1 MKNYNTTF
9 IISLSLTFIMSLTSF
24 GQNILLKECGFD
36 YKRNIQLQDSNY
48 LKLEIESEFKIAQQ
62 LGLPQ
67 SRTLG
72 SVYNIPV
79 VVHVLHLGE
88 AVGTGTNISDAQIQS
103 AITNL
108 NDVYR
113 GNTANSTIDF
123 EIQFSLAQQDSNC
136 NAHSGINRINASSV
150 PNYSI
155 GGVDYY
161 EDGGEADENTLKN
174 LSRWPE
180 TEYFNIWIVS
190 EIEDNDGGSGIQ
202 GYANFFYGS
211 AYEGSVMMAS
221 VFGFDPNNNQPSF
234 NLNSPRDNSTV
245 VHEFGHYLH
254 LHHTFKGDG
263 DADQDGIGDSCAADI
278 TIGVDSDGC
287 SDTEVHK
294 RFTSQCKSGQ
304 LNDCTGATFG
314 DNTAKNYMSYAFC
327 VDRLTSDQKTRSRAM
342 LETTGISLIYSK
354 GDEAPTNYSTTIANA
369 NCAPQTSSSG
379 LAGHFT
385 GIKNFKIDGIFTN
398 TSSWTDTDG
407 GYVDNTLNC
416 QKVINIFEDS
426 TYTFEVTTLAYA
438 NNVKGYI
445 DFNNDGD
452 FLDSNE
458 QILNLNTFDNNVSP
472 YYSTVSQSYTIPSVN
487 GSSVI
492 SGNKLRLRLNSDF
505 GTVANA
511 CEAPQY
517 GQVEDYTII
526 INELIANLT
535 SDFSASD
542 STLCPTNLVSFSNLS
557 TGANAYLWDFGDG
570 TTSILQNPT
579 HTYSTPGTYDV
590 SLTANSGTNTIT
602 ETKTGFITINP
613 SPNINAGIDQTIC
626 SADSVTLNATSG
638 QNYTVGVTAVNA
650 SNYILSGAVTGND
663 PAINISLGD
672 TLTFNVNS
680 PGHPFLIKTTNTT
693 GTANSVAVTNNGTS
707 SGSIIW
713 SPTVAGIYYYICEF
727 HGGMVGTITVG
738 SNVNYTWDNSV
749 INGVAFTPTATNIYT
764 VTGTDGN
771 GCFATDNVTVN
782 LLVNTTG
789 TSVVTGCGTYTWI
802 DGLTYTATNNSATY
816 TLTNSAGCD
825 SVVTLNLTINQTLT
839 GTDVISSCDSITW
852 IDGITYTS
860 SNNSSTYTI
869 QSANGCDSLVNLN
882 LTINQSQTGTDV
894 ISSCDSITWID
905 GITYYSSNNTA
916 TYATQTANG
925 CDSLVN
931 LNLTINQSSSS
942 LDVISSCD
950 SITWI
955 DGITYNSSNNS
966 ATYTLT
972 NLSGCDSVITLNL
985 TINQSSSSID
995 VISSCDSITW
1005 IDGNTYYSSNNT
1017 ANYNFANSAGCDS
1030 VVTLNLTIN
1039 QASFGVDVITACDS
1053 LVWIDGNT
1061 YYSNNNYA
1069 TDTLINA
1076 NGCDSIIT
1084 LNLTIST
1091 WNLVW
1096 ADEFSGNG
1104 AIDTSKWYHQTFI
1117 PNGTGWYNGE
1127 VQHYTDR
1134 SDNSYVQNGNLHI
1147 VAKSEIFTDP
1157 VQGITKNYTSARLN
1171 SKYAFT
1177 YGRVEARAKLPFGI
1191 GTWPAMWTLGK
1202 NINETGAYWQTQ
1214 GFGTTNWP
1222 ACGEIDIMEH
1232 WGNNQNYIK
1241 SALHTPSS
1249 FGSTVNVGGIMSNDV
1264 SNTYHLYAMEWTPDK
1279 ISFSLDGVEYYS
1291 YAPNPKDPNNWP
1303 FTEDQYLLL
1312 NIALESSIDPSF
1324 TQSEMVLDFI
1334 RVYQQDSTS
1343 NSSIDTQSSCDSLS
1357 WIDGITYTSN
1367 NNTATYTLQSSAGC
1381 DSVVTLNLT
1390 VSQSSIGT
1398 DVISAC
1404 DSLNWIDGF
1413 TYSSSNNSATYNL
1426 TNSAGCD
1433 SLVTLNL
1440 TVNQS
1445 STGTDVITVCDSI
1458 TWIDGITYSSN
1469 NNSATYTLQ
1478 NSLNCDSLVNLDL
1491 TINSSSS
1498 NFFTTTSCS
1507 SYIWNGQTLTASGI
1521 YVDTNVNSAGCP
1533 LIDSLNLIINNTP
1546 NVTTEISCDSLI
1558 WNGTTYTTSGT
1569 YFTTGSSCVDSLYLT
1584 INNSNSSISN
1594 ITSCDSLLWN
1604 GINYSNS
1611 GSYNFLTTNSN
1622 GCDSTA
1628 TLILVINQTKG
1639 ETDVISTCDSVNWID
1654 GNTYTSSNNSATFT
1668 LQTATG
1674 CDSIVTLN
1682 LTINSTIISSEN
1694 ITACNS
1700 YSWNGNTYN
1709 QSGTYYDSSLT
1720 ANGCDSISTLNLTI
1734 DSVIITSQN
1743 INACNSYSW
1752 NGVTYNQ
1759 SGTYYDSSLTASG
1772 CDSISTL
1779 NLTIDSVIITSQNI
1793 SACNSYAWNGVSY
1806 NQSGTYY
1813 DSSLTSSGCD
1823 SISTLKL
1830 TIDSVI
1836 ITFQNIS
1843 ACNSYSWNGNT
1854 YSQSGTYLDSSLTA
1868 GGCDSVSTLILT
1880 INSSN
1885 TNNVSISACGSYSWN
1900 GVTYNQSGTYYDS
1913 LINTFGCDSVTILSL
1928 TINQSTNNNIPISA
1942 CNSYSWNGVT
1952 YTQSGIY
1959 VDSSTSSLGCDS
1971 IVTLNLTI
1979 NNSYSNIDTVNS
1991 CNSYSWNGNTYTQS
2005 GIYYDSLSSLS
2016 GCDSVNILSLIIS
2029 GNIFTVDTVAACQSY
2044 IWNGNQYDSSG
2055 VYIDTVLSSVTCD
2068 SIQTLYLTIND
2079 DVTSPITLEL
2089 LLDDYCLETFWS
2101 VKDSQDS
2108 VWYSGQNYNCNPS
2121 GGGAQA
2127 NTTITEIMFL
2137 DPNDCY
2143 TFELNDYYG
2152 DGLGASVWNGTDGN
2166 WIIKDLNNIVI
2177 GQGQGDFGFIVEY
2190 SFLVG
2195 QSVVTSVIENQ
2206 FSNAGIAVYPNPFN
2220 ESTTVKI
2227 QNIDGPHTIEVFDI
2241 SGRIVKSLT
2250 TNSSEFTLENISS
2263 SGGVYW
2269 LVVKNQSS
2277 LKPVKLIIE

>member
-1 MKNYNTTF
+1 
-9 IISLSLTFIMSLTSF
+9 MSFNSF
-24 GQNILLKECGFD
+24 AQSILLKECGFD
-36 YKRNIQLQDSNY
+36 YKRDIQLQDSNY
-48 LKLEIESEFKIAQQ
+48 LKLEMQSEYKIAQQ
-62 LGLPQ
+62 LTLSQ
-67 SRTLG
+67 SRTLS

-88 AVGTGTNISDAQIQS
+88 PVGTGTNISDAQIQS

-113 GNTANSTIDF
+113 GNTANSPIDF

-136 NAHSGINRINASSV
+136 NPHSGINRIDASSV
-150 PNYSI
+150 PNYST

-211 AYEGSVMMAS
+211 AYEGSVMMAT
-221 VFGFDPNNNQPSF
+221 VFGFDPNNNQPSY

-278 TIGVDSDGC
+278 TIGVNSDGC

-304 LNDCTGATFG
+304 LNDCTGAIFG

-416 QKVINIFEDS
+416 QKVINVFEDS

-452 FLDSNE
+452 FLDANE

-487 GSSVI
+487 GSSII

-535 SDFSASD
+535 SDFSVSGSAICQG
-542 STLCPTNLVSFSNLS
+542 TTVSFTNLS

-570 TTSILQNPT
+570 NTSNLQTPS
-579 HTYSTPGTYDV
+579 HTYSTAGTYDV

-602 ETKTGFITINP
+602 ETKTSLIAVNSNPIINP
-613 SPNINAGIDQTIC
+613 GLNQTIC
-626 SADSVTLNATSG
+626 DGTSTTLNATSG
-638 QNYTVGVTAVNA
+638 QNYTVGVTAVNT
-650 SNYILSGAVTGND
+650 SNYILSGAFSGND

-707 SGSIIW
+707 FGSIIW

-738 SNVNYTWDNSV
+738 SSNVNYTWDNSV
-749 INGVAFTPTATNIYT
+749 TNGVAFNPSSTNIYT

-782 LLVNTTG
+782 LLANTTG
-789 TSVVTGCGTYTWI
+789 TSVVTACGTYTWI

-839 GTDVISSCDSITW
+839 GTAVISSCDSITW

-860 SNNSSTYTI
+860 SNNSSTYNLTN
-869 QSANGCDSLVNLN
+869 SAGCDSLVTLN

-905 GITYYSSNNTA
+905 GITYNSSNNTA
-916 TYATQTANG
+916 TYVTQTANG
-925 CDSLVN
+925 CDSVIN
-931 LNLTINQSSSS
+931 LNLTINQSSST

-966 ATYTLT
+966 AAYTLT

-985 TINQSSSSID
+985 TINQSSSTLD

-1005 IDGNTYYSSNNT
+1005 IDGINYTSSNNT
-1017 ANYNFANSAGCDS
+1017 A
-1030 VVTLNLTIN
+1030 
-1039 QASFGVDVITACDS
+1039 
-1053 LVWIDGNT
+1053 
-1061 YYSNNNYA
+1061 
-1069 TDTLINA
+1069 
-1076 NGCDSIIT
+1076 
-1084 LNLTIST
+1084 
-1091 WNLVW
+1091 
-1096 ADEFSGNG
+1096 
-1104 AIDTSKWYHQTFI
+1104 
-1117 PNGTGWYNGE
+1117 
-1127 VQHYTDR
+1127 
-1134 SDNSYVQNGNLHI
+1134 
-1147 VAKSEIFTDP
+1147 
-1157 VQGITKNYTSARLN
+1157 
-1171 SKYAFT
+1171 
-1177 YGRVEARAKLPFGI
+1177 
-1191 GTWPAMWTLGK
+1191 
-1202 NINETGAYWQTQ
+1202 
-1214 GFGTTNWP
+1214 
-1222 ACGEIDIMEH
+1222 
-1232 WGNNQNYIK
+1232 
-1241 SALHTPSS
+1241 
-1249 FGSTVNVGGIMSNDV
+1249 
-1264 SNTYHLYAMEWTPDK
+1264 
-1279 ISFSLDGVEYYS
+1279 
-1291 YAPNPKDPNNWP
+1291 
-1303 FTEDQYLLL
+1303 
-1312 NIALESSIDPSF
+1312 
-1324 TQSEMVLDFI
+1324 
-1334 RVYQQDSTS
+1334 
-1343 NSSIDTQSSCDSLS
+1343 
-1357 WIDGITYTSN
+1357 
-1367 NNTATYTLQSSAGC
+1367 
-1381 DSVVTLNLT
+1381 
-1390 VSQSSIGT
+1390 
-1398 DVISAC
+1398 
-1404 DSLNWIDGF
+1404 
-1413 TYSSSNNSATYNL
+1413 TYS
-1426 TNSAGCD
+1426 
-1433 SLVTLNL
+1433 
-1440 TVNQS
+1440 
-1445 STGTDVITVCDSI
+1445 
-1458 TWIDGITYSSN
+1458 
-1469 NNSATYTLQ
+1469 LQ

-1521 YVDTNVNSAGCP
+1521 YVDTNVNSVGCP
-1533 LIDSLNLIINNTP
+1533 LTDSLNLTINNTP
-1546 NVTTEISCDSLI
+1546 NVTTEVSCDSLI

-1569 YFTTGSSCVDSLYLT
+1569 YYTTGSSCVDSLFLT

-1654 GNTYTSSNNSATFT
+1654 GITYTSSNNSATYT

-1720 ANGCDSISTLNLTI
+1720 ASGCDSISNLNLII

-1779 NLTIDSVIITSQNI
+1779 N
-1793 SACNSYAWNGVSY
+1793 
-1806 NQSGTYY
+1806 
-1813 DSSLTSSGCD
+1813 
-1823 SISTLKL
+1823 L

-1913 LINTFGCDSVTILSL
+1913 LLNTFGCDSVTILSL

-1942 CNSYSWNGVT
+1942 CNSYFWNGVT
-1952 YTQSGIY
+1952 YTQSGTY

-1979 NNSYSNIDTVNS
+1979 NNTYSNIDTVNS

-2055 VYIDTVLSSVTCD
+2055 VYIDTVLSSVACD

-2195 QSVVTSVIENQ
+2195 QSIVTSVIENQ
-2206 FSNAGIAVYPNPFN
+2206 FSNADIAVYPNPFN

-2250 TNSSEFTLENISS
+2250 TNSNEFTLDNISS
-2263 SGGVYW
+2263 SRGVYW
-2269 LVVKNQSS
+2269 LIVKNQST